1 MSEIEKALD
10 DLGGLIDQLASNARE
25 FDYHTANRME
35 RDAAKALLTI
45 EAAVNALPELLA
57 KVKRYE
63 AALNL
68 VQENVEASASSYQV
82 RVETISRVVR
92 AVLKETGQ

>member
-1 MSEIEKALD
+1 MTPADIERAAQALD
-10 DLGGLIDQLASNARE
+10 QLGELIDQLASNARE

-57 KVKRYE
+57 ENERLRE
-63 AALNL
+63 ESAANRRLL
-68 VQENVEASASSYQV
+68 RLYAIQHGTVT
-82 RVETISRVVR
+82 ET
-92 AVLKETGQ
+92 